1 MRHASSFRSSTWPS
15 PAPWLR
21 RLGMA
26 AVAAAAAGLLAA
38 CIPLP
43 RFGPTPIAARD
54 IDLAGDCRRTEED
67 GFREDAQLRVSDNT
81 VQQLSWK
88 LWVGK
93 RGSCSFDLAD
103 FRQTRRTPHIELA
116 SRDGSACKLL
126 IWQDP
131 RRVTLAHA
139 NCERRCTPGI
149 YEEAWPVMFEPG
161 TGECARTR

>member
-1 MRHASSFRSSTWPS
+1 MTARSSLT
-15 PAPWLR
+15 LR
-21 RLGMA
+21 LMAAAALAA
-26 AVAAAAAGLLAA
+26 AVAG

-43 RFGPTPIAARD
+43 GGLGRPAPPAPIASRD

-67 GFREDAQLRVSDNT
+67 GFREDAQLRVSNNS

-93 RGSCSFDLAD
+93 RGSCSFNLAD
-103 FRQTRRTPHIELA
+103 FRQVQKKPHIELRA
-116 SRDGSACKLL
+116 NDGSGCKLMV
-126 IWQDP
+126 WQDP

-139 NCERRCTPGI
+139 NCQQRCTPGI

-161 TGECARTR
+161 SGACARTR

>member
-1 MRHASSFRSSTWPS
+1 MNMTARSSLT
-15 PAPWLR
+15 LR
-21 RLGMA
+21 LMAAAALAA
-26 AVAAAAAGLLAA
+26 AVAG

-43 RFGPTPIAARD
+43 GGLGRPAPPAPIASRD

-67 GFREDAQLRVSDNT
+67 GFREDAQLRVSNNS

-93 RGSCSFDLAD
+93 RGSCSFNLAD
-103 FRQTRRTPHIELA
+103 FRQVQKKPHIELRA
-116 SRDGSACKLL
+116 NDGSGCKLMV
-126 IWQDP
+126 WQDP

-139 NCERRCTPGI
+139 NCQQRCTPGI

-161 TGECARTR
+161 SGACARTR

>member
-1 MRHASSFRSSTWPS
+1 MNMTARSSLT
-15 PAPWLR
+15 LR
-21 RLGMA
+21 LMAAAALAA
-26 AVAAAAAGLLAA
+26 AVAG

-43 RFGPTPIAARD
+43 GGLGRPAPPAPIASRD

-67 GFREDAQLRVSDNT
+67 GFREDAQLRVSNNS

-93 RGSCSFDLAD
+93 RGSCSFNLAD
-103 FRQTRRTPHIELA
+103 FRQVQKKPHIELRA
-116 SRDGSACKLL
+116 SDGSGCKLMV
-126 IWQDP
+126 WQDP

-139 NCERRCTPGI
+139 NCQQRCTPGI

-161 TGECARTR
+161 SGACARTR

>member
-1 MRHASSFRSSTWPS
+1 MSAAR
-15 PAPWLR
+15 WLSR
-21 RLGMA
+21 IVLGIGL
-26 AVAAAAAGLLAA
+26 AAALAA

-43 RFGPTPIAARD
+43 RFGGKPPPIASRD

-67 GFREDAQLRVSDNT
+67 GFREDAQVRVAANT

-93 RGSCSFDLAD
+93 RGSCSFNLAE
-103 FRQTRRTPHIELA
+103 FRQTQKKPHIELRA
-116 SRDGSACKLL
+116 NDGSACKLM

-139 NCERRCTPGI
+139 NCEARCSPGI

-161 TGECARTR
+161 GGGCAQTR

>member
-1 MRHASSFRSSTWPS
+1 MNMTARSSL
-15 PAPWLR
+15 ALR
-21 RLGMA
+21 LMAAAALAA
-26 AVAAAAAGLLAA
+26 AVAG

-43 RFGPTPIAARD
+43 GGLGRPAPPAPIASRD

-67 GFREDAQLRVSDNT
+67 GFREDAQLRVSDNS

-93 RGSCSFDLAD
+93 RGSCSFNLAD
-103 FRQTRRTPHIELA
+103 FRQVQKRPHIELRA
-116 SRDGSACKLL
+116 NDGSGCKLMV
-126 IWQDP
+126 WQDP

-139 NCERRCTPGI
+139 NCQQRCSPGI

-161 TGECARTR
+161 SGACARTR

>member
-1 MRHASSFRSSTWPS
+1 MNMTARSSLT
-15 PAPWLR
+15 LR
-21 RLGMA
+21 LMAA
-26 AVAAAAAGLLAA
+26 AVAG

-43 RFGPTPIAARD
+43 GGLGRPAPPAPIASRN

-67 GFREDAQLRVSDNT
+67 GFREDAQLRVSDNS

-93 RGSCSFDLAD
+93 RGSCSFNLAD
-103 FRQTRRTPHIELA
+103 FRQVQKKPHIELRA
-116 SRDGSACKLL
+116 NDGSGCKLMV
-126 IWQDP
+126 WQDP

-139 NCERRCTPGI
+139 NCQQRCTPGI

-161 TGECARTR
+161 SGACARTR

>member
-1 MRHASSFRSSTWPS
+1 MIARR
-15 PAPWLR
+15 WLV
-21 RLGMA
+21 RLALGIGL
-26 AVAAAAAGLLAA
+26 AAALAA

-43 RFGPTPIAARD
+43 RFGTRPPPIASRD

-67 GFREDAQLRVSDNT
+67 GFREDAQVRVADNT

-93 RGSCSFDLAD
+93 RGSCSFNLAE
-103 FRQTRRTPHIELA
+103 FRQTQKKPHIELRA
-116 SRDGSACKLL
+116 NDGSACKLMM
-126 IWQDP
+126 WQDP

-139 NCERRCTPGI
+139 NCQARCSPGI

-161 TGECARTR
+161 GGGCAQTR

>member
-1 MRHASSFRSSTWPS
+1 MIARR
-15 PAPWLR
+15 WLV
-21 RLGMA
+21 RLALGIGL
-26 AVAAAAAGLLAA
+26 AAALAA

-43 RFGPTPIAARD
+43 RFGTRPPPIASRD

-67 GFREDAQLRVSDNT
+67 GFREDAQVRVADNT

-93 RGSCSFDLAD
+93 RGSCSFNLAE
-103 FRQTRRTPHIELA
+103 FRQTQKKPHIELRA
-116 SRDGSACKLL
+116 NDGSACKLM

-139 NCERRCTPGI
+139 NCQARCSPGI

-161 TGECARTR
+161 VGGCAQTR

>member
-1 MRHASSFRSSTWPS
+1 MNMTARSSLT
-15 PAPWLR
+15 LR
-21 RLGMA
+21 LMAAAALAA
-26 AVAAAAAGLLAA
+26 AVAG

-43 RFGPTPIAARD
+43 GGLGRPAPPAPIASRN

-67 GFREDAQLRVSDNT
+67 GFREDAQLRVSDNS

-93 RGSCSFDLAD
+93 RGSCSFNLAD
-103 FRQTRRTPHIELA
+103 FRQVQKKPHIELRA
-116 SRDGSACKLL
+116 NDGSGCKLMV
-126 IWQDP
+126 WQDP

-139 NCERRCTPGI
+139 NCQQRCTPGI

-161 TGECARTR
+161 SGACARTR

>member
-1 MRHASSFRSSTWPS
+1 MSARR
-15 PAPWLR
+15 WLAR
-21 RLGMA
+21 I
-26 AVAAAAAGLLAA
+26 AAGVALGAALAA

-43 RFGPTPIAARD
+43 RFGGRPTPIASRD

-67 GFREDAQLRVSDNT
+67 GFREDAQLRVADNT

-93 RGSCSFDLAD
+93 RGSCSFNLAE
-103 FRQTRRTPHIELA
+103 FRQTQKKPHIELRA
-116 SRDGSACKLL
+116 NDGSACKLMV
-126 IWQDP
+126 WQDP

-139 NCERRCTPGI
+139 NCQQRCSPGI

-161 TGECARTR
+161 TGGCAQTR

>member
-1 MRHASSFRSSTWPS
+1 MNMTARSSLT
-15 PAPWLR
+15 LR
-21 RLGMA
+21 LMAVAALAA
-26 AVAAAAAGLLAA
+26 AVAG

-43 RFGPTPIAARD
+43 GGLGRPAPPAPIASRN

-67 GFREDAQLRVSDNT
+67 GFREDAQLRVSDNS

-93 RGSCSFDLAD
+93 RGSCSFNLAD
-103 FRQTRRTPHIELA
+103 FRQVQKKPHIELRA
-116 SRDGSACKLL
+116 NDGSGCKLMV
-126 IWQDP
+126 WQDP

-139 NCERRCTPGI
+139 NCQQRCTPGI

-161 TGECARTR
+161 SGACARTR

>member
-1 MRHASSFRSSTWPS
+1 MTARSLLT
-15 PAPWLR
+15 LR
-21 RLGMA
+21 LMAAAALAA
-26 AVAAAAAGLLAA
+26 AVAG

-43 RFGPTPIAARD
+43 GGLGRPAPPAPIASRD

-67 GFREDAQLRVSDNT
+67 GFREDAQLRVSSNS

-93 RGSCSFDLAD
+93 RGSCSFNLAD
-103 FRQTRRTPHIELA
+103 FRQVQKKPHIELRA
-116 SRDGSACKLL
+116 NDGSACKLMV
-126 IWQDP
+126 WQDP

-139 NCERRCTPGI
+139 NCQQRCTPGI

-161 TGECARTR
+161 TGACARTR

>member
-1 MRHASSFRSSTWPS
+1 MIAAR
-15 PAPWLR
+15 WLSR
-21 RLGMA
+21 IVLGIGL
-26 AVAAAAAGLLAA
+26 AAALAA

-43 RFGPTPIAARD
+43 RFGGKPPPIASRD

-67 GFREDAQLRVSDNT
+67 GFREDAQVRVADNT

-93 RGSCSFDLAD
+93 RGSCSFNLAE
-103 FRQTRRTPHIELA
+103 FRQTQKKPHIELRA
-116 SRDGSACKLL
+116 NDGSACKLM

-139 NCERRCTPGI
+139 NCEARCSPGI
-149 YEEAWPVMFEPG
+149 YEEAWPVMFEPSG
-161 TGECARTR
+161 GGCAQAR